1 MKISGTSKAMA
12 WVAGAAV
19 GAGVALATY
28 PDAAPAVPPQV
39 PSAEVLQSAVKVA
52 GLIESSSVVD
62 QVPNVSGYQRGC
74 GKGESCS
81 FGPAWTDDY
90 DGPGGHDGCDS
101 RNNVLAQ
108 QLTAIETKPGTR
120 NCVVIAGTLQ
130 DSYTGTTIEFE
141 KANASAVQIDHVYPL
156 ARAWKM
162 GASTWTVDKR
172 IQFANDIDRNLMAVD
187 GPTNGKKSDK
197 GLDEWMPP
205 NTAYGCE
212 YAARY
217 LTVARDYGLSVT
229 TGDLHSASLAC
240 GLDPEITKEK

>member
-1 MKISGTSKAMA
+1 GRKPRMMSTALPTS
-12 WVAGAAV
+12 
-19 GAGVALATY
+19 Y
-28 PDAAPAVPPQV
+28 
-39 PSAEVLQSAVKVA
+39 
-52 GLIESSSVVD
+52 GL
-62 QVPNVSGYQRGC
+62 
-74 GKGESCS
+74 
-81 FGPAWTDDY
+81 
-90 DGPGGHDGCDS
+90 
-101 RNNVLAQ
+101 
-108 QLTAIETKPGTR
+108 
-120 NCVVIAGTLQ
+120 
-130 DSYTGTTIEFE
+130 
-141 KANASAVQIDHVYPL
+141 HVYPL

-217 LTVARDYGLSVT
+217 LTVARDYALSVT
-229 TGDLHSASLAC
+229 TSDLHSASLAC